1 MAAPTIALP
10 DSGWLRVTTLPMT
23 DAEVAQAYRDYA
35 GAVYARG
42 LRILHDRE
50 AARDVT
56 QEVFV
61 RCFRHRPSVENRRE
75 LLAWLY
81 RVTTN
86 LCLNAVRNGKLRG
99 RADRDM
105 VRSASGSVAPE
116 GPSRRAL
123 WDLLSGLDPRT
134 QAIVVY
140 VHLDGMTHAEAAE
153 VAEVSD
159 RTVRNCLARFERHA
173 RTKLAAEAGSAFA
186 KEVT

>member
-1 MAAPTIALP
+1 
-10 DSGWLRVTTLPMT
+10 MT

-61 RCFRHRPSVENRRE
+61 RCFGYRPRIPSGRE

-99 RADRDM
+99 RADRDLA
-105 VRSASGSVAPE
+105 RWGPSAAAPE
-116 GPSRRAL
+116 GPQRRGV
-123 WDLLSGLDPRT
+123 WELLAGLDPRT
-134 QAIVVY
+134 QAVVVY
-140 VHLDGMTHAEAAE
+140 VHLDGMTQAEAAE
-153 VAEVSD
+153 VEGISD
-159 RTVRNCLARFERHA
+159 RTVRNCLTRFERHA
-173 RTKLAAEAGSAFA
+173 RALLGAEPGPILA
-186 KEVT
+186 KEPS